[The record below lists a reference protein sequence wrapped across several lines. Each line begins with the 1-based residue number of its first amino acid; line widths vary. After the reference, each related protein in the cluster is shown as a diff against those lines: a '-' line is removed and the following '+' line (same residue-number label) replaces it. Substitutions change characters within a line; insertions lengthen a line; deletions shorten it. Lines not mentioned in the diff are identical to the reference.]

1 MPAAFTLV
9 QWDKVGSCLHDI
21 KERTTFDKNANHRVH
36 YQSGLISW
44 YYSEKLLPF
53 GECRTPNGD
62 FVFSD
67 YEIYCV
73 WIVWY
78 E

>member
-44 YYSEKLLPF
+44 LL
-53 GECRTPNGD
+53 GKT
-62 FVFSD
+62 SS
-67 YEIYCV
+67 
-73 WIVWY
+73 IVIIPGFNSPSCLI
-78 E
+78 